1 MMKTSH
7 LSKSLGSAVVISSL
21 LSLLSLPTQAGSNG
35 QQLQITTTANA
46 RKITVTGKNQNGQN
60 ATWTRNLSGNGKPL
74 HNITVTTN
82 NWWWV
87 GSASI
92 VVDFNGSTR
101 QCSVNVPRF
110 GGGVRS
116 INCGAFTL
124 PR

>member
-1 MMKTSH
+1 MMKTSR
-7 LSKSLGSAVVISSL
+7 LSKSLGSALVISSL
-21 LSLLSLPTQAGSNG
+21 LSLLSLPTQARTNG

-46 RKITVTGKNQNGQN
+46 RQITVTGRNQNGQN
-60 ATWTRNLSGNGKPL
+60 ATWRRTLSGNGGPMR
-74 HNITVTTN
+74 NITVTTN

-87 GSASI
+87 GSARI

-110 GGGVRS
+110 GGGVHS
-116 INCGAFTL
+116 TGCGHFTL